1 MNGSTLTLG
10 LVAGLAVLGAAR
22 RGSAASSETEA
33 RAAAVAEEEAR
44 LDGEV
49 RTRQAKLDA
58 ARRKPITDDP
68 DWEEWLAHLA
78 ARVEE
83 AKADAAR
90 YRAMQRERAA
100 GEAARGLDRSFALQ
114 SAEALVD
121 AIRAAGGPSQ
131 LRVWTKP
138 GLGVRVYF
146 PGEIG
151 HLTVGEDGSISEASR
166 GKVHFLESGL
176 YPAWRKAVREGRRM
190 YMQQLGARL
199 EAAGEARA
207 ARVAEVRKGSAMV
220 FTPAE
225 LDSQIAQLQRGI
237 ARRKRE
243 IAGME
248 PRAGWGPGYARALS
262 EKREALAYHERELET
277 IRAQRAEWGKG
288 SAARTKCGATFQ
300 SYVPPEEE
308 GGLEWLHN
316 RVEASKEKGRNRWGV
331 PSMGRVTGSFTEAVS
346 VPVEVLAKIP
356 GQRNE
361 QDNVRGASL
370 DYIRANW
377 AKVIAFPPYIEVA
390 YNGEAWVSEGNHR
403 IMVAVERGEKTL
415 PVEIRYFDGGERVKG
430 PLHPQRLC
438 SQSLPVSSRVRSAP
452 VPARGSRALDFDFF
466 EDEPEPEASPETRAR
481 RAFEAAAGALPET
494 IDASDLFR
502 AWPEGVDERVLI
514 VQRYVR
520 GAVPGW
526 FVYAPAARTE
536 AEAQRLGARLHNALV
551 APRSLRADQIR
562 LHELPLTVGWPGGT
576 VGVGAER

>member
-1 MNGSTLTLG
+1 M
-10 LVAGLAVLGAAR
+10 
-22 RGSAASSETEA
+22 
-33 RAAAVAEEEAR
+33 
-44 LDGEV
+44 
-49 RTRQAKLDA
+49 
-58 ARRKPITDDP
+58 
-68 DWEEWLAHLA
+68 
-78 ARVEE
+78 
-83 AKADAAR
+83 
-90 YRAMQRERAA
+90 
-100 GEAARGLDRSFALQ
+100 
-114 SAEALVD
+114 
-121 AIRAAGGPSQ
+121 
-131 LRVWTKP
+131 VW
-138 GLGVRVYF
+138 
-146 PGEIG
+146 
-151 HLTVGEDGSISEASR
+151 
-166 GKVHFLESGL
+166 
-176 YPAWRKAVREGRRM
+176 
-190 YMQQLGARL
+190 
-199 EAAGEARA
+199 
-207 ARVAEVRKGSAMV
+207 
-220 FTPAE
+220 TPAE

-243 IAGME
+243 IADME

-262 EKREALAYHERELET
+262 EKREALAHHERELAK

-316 RVEASKEKGRNRWGV
+316 KVDASKEKGRNRWGV

-481 RAFEAAAGALPET
+481 RAFEAAAGAMPET

-502 AWPEGVDERVLI
+502 AWPEGVDHRVGI
-514 VQRYVR
+514 VQRHVR
-520 GAVPGW
+520 GADPGW
-526 FVYAPAARTE
+526 FVYASEARTE
-536 AEAQRLGARLHNALV
+536 TDARRVGKRVHAALV

-562 LHELPLTVGWPGGT
+562 LHELPLTVGWSGGT
-576 VGVGAER
+576 VGVGAAR